1 MQIVRLL
8 LGCCLVLCTLLAA
21 PAPAHCEPE
30 VTILYTAETNG
41 KIKGCAV

>member
-8 LGCCLVLCTLLAA
+8 LGCFLVLLALLAV
-21 PAPAHCEPE
+21 PAPALCEPE

-41 KIKGCAV
+41 RIKGCAV